1 MTERQFEGRSV
12 AEAAIKACET
22 LGVTRSNLKYRVVS
36 ETGELL
42 NRRVVIAVTEDPAQ
56 KAASAAAP
64 PSSPRAAPPS
74 RRTDEDEEEFDEGPR
89 RTEGAP
95 ATEDGASS
103 GDSERRSSRGGRG
116 GGGRGGERS
125 GRGGGGR
132 GGERGG
138 RGGGGR
144 GRNGDRGDRGPR
156 GGGRGEGR
164 RRPGAP
170 GGHDDDGI
178 DALLKL
184 DSQATPMA
192 PRPKIEPQSPR
203 AKRALTVVEDLTRLM
218 GMKVAAHLIS
228 DETDEMHIDL
238 VGADETR
245 IIGKRG
251 EVLLSLQFISNR
263 IINRG
268 EEEGDQVLVLDA
280 GSYRQRRRGA
290 LEDLARR
297 LAKRAV
303 EEGKAVRLSPMSAH
317 DRRVFH
323 LTLKEMEGISTRS
336 EGDGLYRNLLIIPS
350 QFIS

>member
-22 LGVTRSNLKYRVVS
+22 LGVTRSNLRYRVVS

-42 NRRVVIAVTEDPAQ
+42 DRRVVIAVDEAATPKAPPQPQSQVKPATLGGGEDEGD
-56 KAASAAAP
+56 AAA
-64 PSSPRAAPPS
+64 
-74 RRTDEDEEEFDEGPR
+74 RREEGDR
-89 RTEGAP
+89 GADD
-95 ATEDGASS
+95 AGQS
-103 GDSERRSSRGGRG
+103 SERRSARGGRG
-116 GGGRGGERS
+116 GGRSGGRNERS
-125 GRGGGGR
+125 GGR

-138 RGGGGR
+138 RSGRSGGR
-144 GRNGDRGDRGPR
+144 GERSGGR
-156 GGGRGEGR
+156 GGERGEGR
-164 RRPGAP
+164 RRSSGGGAAA
-170 GGHDDDGI
+170 HADDGI
-178 DALLKL
+178 DALLKM
-184 DSQATPMA
+184 DSQPKPLA
-192 PRPKIEPQSPR
+192 PRPQIEPQGPR
-203 AKRALTVVEDLTRLM
+203 AKRAVTVVSDLTRLM
-218 GMKVAAHLIS
+218 GMNVATHLIS
-228 DETDEMHIDL
+228 DAEEEMHIDL
-238 VGADETR
+238 VGADENR

-251 EVLLSLQFISNR
+251 EVLLSLQFIVNR

-297 LAKRAV
+297 LATRAV
-303 EEGKAVRLSPMSAH
+303 QEGKAVRLSPMSAH

-323 LTLKEMEGISTRS
+323 LTLKEMDGITTRS

>member
-22 LGVTRSNLKYRVVS
+22 LGVTRSNLRYRVVS

-42 NRRVVIAVTEDPAQ
+42 DRRVVIAVNEEASPKTPALAQ
-56 KAASAAAP
+56 GQVKPVTMGSHE
-64 PSSPRAAPPS
+64 
-74 RRTDEDEEEFDEGPR
+74 DEDEGDAAPR
-89 RTEGAP
+89 RQEG
-95 ATEDGASS
+95 ERGADEAGQS
-103 GDSERRSSRGGRG
+103 GERRSARGARGGRTG
-116 GGGRGGERS
+116 GARGERSGGRSSSGGERS
-125 GRGGGGR
+125 SGRSGGRSGGGR
-132 GGERGG
+132 SERSGG
-138 RGGGGR
+138 RSGGG
-144 GRNGDRGDRGPR
+144 
-156 GGGRGEGR
+156 GEGR
-164 RRPGAP
+164 RRTGGGAA
-170 GGHDDDGI
+170 GAHADDGI
-178 DALLKL
+178 DALLKMDNQPKPL
-184 DSQATPMA
+184 A
-192 PRPKIEPQSPR
+192 PRPQIEPQGPR
-203 AKRALTVVEDLTRLM
+203 AKRAVTVVGDLTRLM
-218 GMKVAAHLIS
+218 GMNVAAHLIS
-228 DETDEMHIDL
+228 DAEEEMHIDL
-238 VGADETR
+238 VGADENR

-251 EVLLSLQFISNR
+251 EVLLSLQFIVNR

-297 LAKRAV
+297 LATRAV

-323 LTLKEMEGISTRS
+323 LTLKEMDGITTRS